1 LAATGDVA
9 ERDMGGLLLVDALK
23 RIARAANTL
32 GIAVVMLDVLDCG
45 DLERVARRKALYEGY
60 GFQPLPSNPL
70 RLFLPIATVKALMA
84 EQG

>member
-1 LAATGDVA
+1 
-9 ERDMGGLLLVDALK
+9 MGGLLLVDALK